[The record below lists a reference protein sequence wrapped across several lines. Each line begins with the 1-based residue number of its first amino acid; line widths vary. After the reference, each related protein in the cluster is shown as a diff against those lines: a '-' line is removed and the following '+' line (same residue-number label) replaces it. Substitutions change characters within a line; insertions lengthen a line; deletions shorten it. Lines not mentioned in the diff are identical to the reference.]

1 MHKIWMISLVMVIT
15 FISIISCTEKNTSM
29 NAEEELT
36 LNDQIGLSKKEL
48 VFDRTNN
55 IENITTRGT
64 AWKICS
70 FVDIKDY
77 TFIQNAESNTG
88 TDTTIFTYD
97 WISVLKIGV
106 NGLKISVS
114 ENTTGKERAIAIQ
127 LEAEDYF
134 DYVHIVQKA
143 K

>member
-97 WISVLKIGV
+97 WISVLKIGL